1 MEMRDPSLEPIN
13 GAEDQSL
20 KQADDAQDVQSTAT
34 DKPIEISSDDVAD
47 AAEPAVAPAEEAEAE
62 DIISQAV
69 EDTEDAESLID
80 ARQLSTQE
88 QVIEAAKSILA
99 RDPKDIVREDVSRLR
114 QHFGTL
120 QKADSE
126 SELNQ
131 WIEQGNKPEDFQPAE
146 SENEAQF
153 KAILAQIK
161 EKKASFIAAQEAER
175 AANLDKKNA
184 IIDEIISLAGDTDNV
199 NRTFPRYRELQDEF
213 NAVGDVPPTEETK
226 VWKRFQDAREQYSD
240 NLKINKELR
249 DYDFKKNQE
258 QKEVLIQEAQ
268 KLAESNDI
276 ITAFK
281 HLQELHI
288 QWRKIGPV
296 AKEMREDIWNRF
308 KEISAGINKRYQAF
322 FEERKSREADNEKG
336 KTEICERVEA
346 LDFSDL
352 ATFSAWEEM
361 TQKIKEAQEDWKKFG
376 FASRRMNNALF
387 SRFRATCDT
396 FFAAKAAYFKGV
408 KESLAQNLAKKI
420 ALAERAEA
428 LQDSTQW
435 RKTTDEIIELQKEWK
450 TIGSVAKRHSDA
462 VWKRFQA
469 ACDHFFDNKNKNA
482 ASNTG
487 SRQAEQANLVAK
499 RALIARLDEITE
511 DTPKMDAI
519 TLISDLQKEW
529 QEIGHVPFKDKEK
542 VYEAFRGKIN
552 EIRRRYH
559 LSENHER
566 AQRFEANLAQMEG
579 DENKLYRERER
590 QARLLETRRAELRT
604 YENNL
609 GFLSAKSKSG
619 NNLVQ
624 DFERK
629 IERLKEDIAAL
640 EDKIKLIDS
649 KID

>member
-322 FEERKSREADNEKG
+322 FEERKSRETENEKG

-346 LDFSDL
+346 LDFSEL

-469 ACDHFFDNKNKNA
+469 ACDHFFENKKKNA

>member
-469 ACDHFFDNKNKNA
+469 ACDHFFENKKKNA

>member
-322 FEERKSREADNEKG
+322 FEERKSREAENEKG

-469 ACDHFFDNKNKNA
+469 ACDHFFENKKKNA

>member
-1 MEMRDPSLEPIN
+1 
-13 GAEDQSL
+13 L

-469 ACDHFFDNKNKNA
+469 ACDHFFENKKKNA